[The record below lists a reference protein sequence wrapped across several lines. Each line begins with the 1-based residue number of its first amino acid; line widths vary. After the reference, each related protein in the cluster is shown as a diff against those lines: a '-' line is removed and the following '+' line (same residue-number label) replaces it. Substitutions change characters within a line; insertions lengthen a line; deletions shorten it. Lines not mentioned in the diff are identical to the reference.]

1 MDLTYGRHAVEA
13 MLSHDVSGEMA
24 LFFQENRKD
33 ERTLQ
38 ILEQAEH
45 HQIPIHPVSR
55 TVLDEMTDGMRHQGF
70 VLRCANPEPIWQPD
84 HLPHLVDSAAEPA
97 LLLVL
102 DGVQD
107 PHNLGACLRSADGAG
122 AHAVV
127 SPRNRAVGLTP
138 AVRKVASGA
147 AKSVPFIQIVNLVRT
162 LDELRAREVKVVG
175 LASEAD
181 KSLYDI
187 DLTGPIA
194 LVLGGEEKGLRRL
207 TRENCDHLVR
217 LPMLGATESLNVSVA
232 AGICLYEIRRQRGMP
247 HKDTVLHPDLE
258 DIVPENPEDTVPED
272 TIREDLVSGNH
283 PPKDDDLE
291 NATLEDVVS
300 EHEDLE
306 DIVPEHNDQDNTQED
321 VIPEDIVPEDIISED
336 IVPEDIVPEGIVN
349 EDTDSER

>member
-1 MDLTYGRHAVEA
+1 MELTYGRHAVEA

-55 TVLDEMTDGMRHQGF
+55 TVLDEMTDGTRHQGF

-84 HLPHLVDSAAEPA
+84 HLPHLVDNATEPA
-97 LLLVL
+97 LLLIL

-147 AKSVPFIQIVNLVRT
+147 AESVPFIQIVNLVRT
-162 LDELRAREVKVVG
+162 LDELRAKEVKIVG

-181 KSLYDI
+181 QSLYDI

-247 HKDTVLHPDLE
+247 PQKDPIPSLDPDIEDVMQKDVTSENNIPEDAVLKDDVLEDIALENVASENVIPKNDASEDDRLE
-258 DIVPENPEDTVPED
+258 DIVSGDT
-272 TIREDLVSGNH
+272 
-283 PPKDDDLE
+283 
-291 NATLEDVVS
+291 ALEDVI
-300 EHEDLE
+300 LE
-306 DIVPEHNDQDNTQED
+306 DFVLDDA
-321 VIPEDIVPEDIISED
+321 ISED
-336 IVPEDIVPEGIVN
+336 DVLEDVAH
-349 EDTDSER
+349 EDADSER